1 LSRNH
6 RKQSL
11 YFNTDMIEEIT
22 TEAGRLD
29 RSLSWIVQQ
38 AWIIAR
44 EQIASLPTQNVFNP
58 KAH

>member
-1 LSRNH
+1 
-6 RKQSL
+6 
-11 YFNTDMIEEIT
+11 MIEEIT

>member
-1 LSRNH
+1 LSRDH

-11 YFNTDMIEEIT
+11 YFDTDMIEEIT

-44 EQIASLPTQNVFNP
+44 EQIASMPTQNVFNP